1 MTTLR
6 DRGEGFENKFAHD
19 AEMEFRI
26 TARRNRLVGLW
37 AAAKLGR
44 TGTDAEAY
52 AREVIEADLEEA
64 GDADLIR
71 KLQADFGAAGVL
83 VSDQELR
90 EVLASRRE
98 EARAQLLEG

>member
-26 TARRNRLVGLW
+26 TARRNRLVGMW
-37 AAAKLGR
+37 AAERLGR
-44 TGTDAEAY
+44 TGAEAEAY

-71 KLQADFGAAGVL
+71 KLKADFAAAGVL
-83 VSDQELR
+83 VSEAELL

-98 EARAQLLEG
+98 EARAQILGG

>member
-71 KLQADFGAAGVL
+71 KLQRDFGAAGVL